1 MAMTPEN
8 EKEIEM
14 LKMQKEIWAKAV
26 DTQMHFNEM
35 SVKSRQL
42 GLSFV
47 VGALALAS
55 ILLGRQEP
63 FFIPV
68 PFTPYQTHVAGVIIL
83 IAAAGLWA
91 VQRLDLKVYHQML
104 RGAVTFGNDLEKK
117 VLRGDLMKTYRG
129 MTEFITMYSRHRVDE
144 KKDKDGNVVDYVPDE
159 KSRENA
165 ETKLWK
171 FYWTAI
177 AALIAIGIVLV
188 AASWSVKEVT
198 QKSPPATAGQK
209 SGEIKPPSQTKPQE
223 SPVNKR

>member
-188 AASWSVKEVT
+188 AAS
-198 QKSPPATAGQK
+198 
-209 SGEIKPPSQTKPQE
+209 
-223 SPVNKR
+223 